1 MDKESLFDSIRKF
14 ILEESFRIHSFDDQR
29 PWGGF
34 FVINEE
40 DASLFIDRFFP
51 TLDKQKLL
59 SGKLSPKILLVAP
72 GKKLSWQYHH
82 RRAEVWKLIQG
93 AAAIVRSHTDVQ
105 GDSNPMILDKVV
117 HLEQGERHRLVGTD
131 QWGVV
136 AEIWMHTDPQN
147 PSDEEDIVR
156 VEDDFGRN

>member
-1 MDKESLFDSIRKF
+1 MEKEPLFSSIRQF
-14 ILEESFRIHSFDDQR
+14 ILEESFHIHSYDDQR

-40 DASLFIDRFFP
+40 DASQFIDRFFP
-51 TLDKQKLL
+51 SLDKQQLL

-82 RRAEVWKLIQG
+82 RRAEVWKLIKG
-93 AAAIVRSHTDVQ
+93 TAAIVRSHTDVP
-105 GDSNPMILDKVV
+105 GETVPIVLNEVV
-117 HLEQGERHRLVGTD
+117 HLAQGERHRLVGSE

-136 AEIWMHTDPQN
+136 AEIWMHTDPQH
-147 PSDEEDIVR
+147 PSDEDDIIR
-156 VEDDFGRN
+156 VEDDFGRK

>member
-1 MDKESLFDSIRKF
+1 MDKKSLFSSIRQF
-14 ILEESFRIHSFDDQR
+14 ILDESFRIHSFDDQR

-40 DASLFIDRFFP
+40 DASKFIDRFFP

-105 GDSNPMILDKVV
+105 GDSSPMILDTVV